1 MTRAAE
7 ALILRGVSSRAE
19 ASTTPATLGD
29 LLAVPSL
36 AGARCLGPPALG
48 ARVECVVVA
57 DADAPAEAG
66 ALVLAPGA
74 PPDPLPAGC
83 AAVVCRAAPDAEPTV
98 PVIVVPPGA
107 PWGPVVA
114 ELAAALPASG
124 AGRPLR
130 DARDALRGPLLAG
143 SGFGGL
149 VATAA
154 ELVDAPVVVLDEYLD
169 VLGAAGLDDALS
181 ARLDAAVEAAR
192 GHSPASVLGP
202 FMEEELTD
210 LPRLAL
216 EGPGDHTG
224 VLVAFID
231 GARTPSQDAALA
243 ALAEAAAVEQARERV
258 RIETESRLRGDLI
271 EELAAGET
279 VGRESVVRR
288 ARHLG
293 ADLAPGAVALV
304 GVLHDPHD
312 EGRVITDERLVRR
325 FMKQARAAIDLHWPR
340 SLIDRWQD
348 GLVALLPP
356 PAPGPAPD
364 QDAEVSERA
373 SILAAR
379 LLAATRETVP
389 GTALTIGISRYTR
402 EPERLG
408 LSLQEARLALAIG
421 ERLGRVGELI
431 TFEETGT
438 YKLLFQIFADRPGEL
453 DEFYEGTIEPLV
465 AYDHQYQT
473 ELVVT
478 LATYL
483 GKDCNLAATAGALFT
498 HRHTVRYRLDRIADI
513 SGLEVA
519 RTDDR
524 EKLSLGLKAM
534 RLLGLEP
541 RSADAGRQARRAR
554 PRSSGQAG
562 RSSNP

>member
-1 MTRAAE
+1 
-7 ALILRGVSSRAE
+7 
-19 ASTTPATLGD
+19 
-29 LLAVPSL
+29 
-36 AGARCLGPPALG
+36 
-48 ARVECVVVA
+48 
-57 DADAPAEAG
+57 
-66 ALVLAPGA
+66 
-74 PPDPLPAGC
+74 
-83 AAVVCRAAPDAEPTV
+83 
-98 PVIVVPPGA
+98 
-107 PWGPVVA
+107 VVA
-114 ELAAALPASG
+114 ELSAALPASR
-124 AGRPLR
+124 ADRPLR

-143 SGFGGL
+143 SGFPGL

-154 ELVDAPVVVLDEYLD
+154 ELVEAPVVVLDEYLD
-169 VLGAAGLDDALS
+169 VLGAAGLDDALR
-181 ARLDAAVEAAR
+181 AGLDSAVEAAR

-216 EGPGDHTG
+216 EGPGGHTG
-224 VLVAFID
+224 VLVGFIE
-231 GARTPSQDAALA
+231 GARTPLQDATLA
-243 ALAEAAAVEQARERV
+243 ALADAAVVEQARERV
-258 RIETESRLRGDLI
+258 RIETESSLRGDLI

-340 SLIDRWQD
+340 SLIDWWQD

-356 PAPGPAPD
+356 PAPGAAPH

-373 SILAAR
+373 GTLATR
-379 LLAATRETVP
+379 LLTATRETVP

-408 LSLQEARLALAIG
+408 VSLQEARLALAIG

-438 YKLLFQIFADRPGEL
+438 YKLLFQVFADRPGEL
-453 DEFYEGTIEPLV
+453 DEFYESTIAPLV
-465 AYDHQYQT
+465 AYDQQYQT

-483 GKDCNLAATAGALFT
+483 GNDCNLAATAGALFT

-513 SGLEVA
+513 SGLHVA
-519 RTDDR
+519 STDDR

-541 RSADAGRQARRAR
+541 LRAGAEREARRAR

-562 RSSNP
+562 RSSKP